1 MPGITRFFFH
11 PFPHARS
18 IFTTPWGQG
27 PVKVAGGATVPIG
40 LGVSHEDQTGF
51 IQHESCNRITTNLGL
66 YNMSSPMSETFA
78 AVDLGSNSFHMV
90 VAKFEDGQVR
100 IIDRIKDMVRIAS
113 GLDSHNNLS
122 EEAMER
128 AFQSLHQ
135 FGQRIRE
142 IPRANV
148 KAVGTN
154 TLRQARNG
162 HDFIRRAREALGHN
176 IDIISGQEEARLVFL
191 GVAQT
196 YYNKNGTSLV
206 IDIGGGSTE
215 LIIGK
220 GFQPKAAESLYM
232 GCVNVSRRFFAD
244 GSVTGKRMREAILFA
259 RTELESIES
268 RYRRIGWDSVL
279 GSSGTIRSIAEIAV
293 AQGWSEEGV
302 TRAAVETLRKRLIAA
317 GHYDKLFLEGLS
329 ERRKPVFAGG
339 LAILSAAIDAL
350 HLEHIQVSDGAL
362 REGII
367 YELIG
372 RYQNKD
378 IRKATVADIATRYGV
393 DQEQADKVAKTAE
406 TLYDQVRKHWPFDE
420 TDRDTLLW
428 SAQLHEIGLAIAHA
442 QYHRHGAY
450 LLSNSDMP
458 GFSRQE
464 QYNLS
469 LLVRAHRRKFP
480 TLEFNQA
487 APDNR
492 ENVLCLAVLLR
503 LSCVLNRSRSYSAP
517 PKVKA
522 DADTNTLSLKF
533 PGDWLGNHALTRA
546 DLETEAGYLEAIG
559 FKLKFG

>member
-1 MPGITRFFFH
+1 MG
-11 PFPHARS
+11 
-18 IFTTPWGQG
+18 
-27 PVKVAGGATVPIG
+27 
-40 LGVSHEDQTGF
+40 
-51 IQHESCNRITTNLGL
+51 
-66 YNMSSPMSETFA
+66 ETFA

-90 VAKFEDGQVR
+90 VAKFEDGQAR

-113 GLDSHNNLS
+113 GLDSHNNLT
-122 EEAMER
+122 EEAMEK
-128 AFQSLHQ
+128 AFQSLRQ

-162 HDFIRRAREALGHN
+162 NDFIRRAREALGHN

-191 GVAQT
+191 GVAHT
-196 YYNKNGTSLV
+196 FYHKTETRLV

-220 GFQPKAAESLYM
+220 EFQPKTAESLYM
-232 GCVNVSRRFFAD
+232 GCVNVSRHFFPD
-244 GSVTGKRMREAILFA
+244 GRITGRCMREAILFA

-268 RYRRIGWDSVL
+268 RYRRIGWDVAV

-293 AQGWSEEGV
+293 AQGWSEAGV
-302 TRAAVETLRKRLIAA
+302 NRDAVENLCKRLITA
-317 GHYDKLFLEGLS
+317 GHYDKLYLEGLS
-329 ERRKPVFAGG
+329 ELRKPVFAGG
-339 LAILSAAIDAL
+339 LAILSATIDAL
-350 HLEHIQVSDGAL
+350 DLEHIRISEGAL

-372 RYQNKD
+372 RRYNKD
-378 IRKATVADIATRYGV
+378 TRKTTVADIATRYGV
-393 DQEQADKVAKTAE
+393 DLEQADKVAKTAE
-406 TLYDQVRKHWPFDE
+406 TLYDKVEKHWRFNA

-464 QYNLS
+464 QHNLS

-480 TLEFNQA
+480 ILEFDQSVTE
-487 APDNR
+487 DR
-492 ENVLCLAVLLR
+492 KRVLHLAILLR
-503 LSCVLNRSRSYSAP
+503 LSCVINRSRSYTSP
-517 PKVKA
+517 PEIKA
-522 DADTNTLSLKF
+522 KAGADSLSLTF
-533 PGDWLGNHALTRA
+533 PQNWLYNHALTRA
-546 DLETEAGYLEAIG
+546 DLEVEVGYLEAIE
-559 FKLKFG
+559 FTLKFG